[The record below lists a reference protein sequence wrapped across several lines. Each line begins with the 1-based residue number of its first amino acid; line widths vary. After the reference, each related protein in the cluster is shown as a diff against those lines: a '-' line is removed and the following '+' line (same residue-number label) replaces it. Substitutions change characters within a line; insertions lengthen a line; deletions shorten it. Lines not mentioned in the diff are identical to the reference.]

1 MSAPKKHIA
10 AGKGAASAPV
20 VAYNRDLALVR
31 SRVETEATLD
41 TFKELLG
48 CAFLEYMWIFCG
60 TEQRVLHPLER
71 FLDERDY
78 KVKRSNGIV
87 LLEGV
92 LCRGTPVFGKCDRA
106 CHLFWRVEWLEKI

>member
-41 TFKELLG
+41 TFKELRG

-71 FLDERDY
+71 FFDERDY